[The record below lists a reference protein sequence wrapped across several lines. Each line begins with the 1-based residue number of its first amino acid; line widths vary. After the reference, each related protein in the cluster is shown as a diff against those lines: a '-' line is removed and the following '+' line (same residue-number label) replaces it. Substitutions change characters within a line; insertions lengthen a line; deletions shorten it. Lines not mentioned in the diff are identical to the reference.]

1 LKYYKVYYL
10 LKTVGGKRMESQ
22 KALKEKLLVRLDN
35 LRESQLQVVL
45 DFVDFLK
52 SREKGSEDPIL
63 RVAGSLSGSPLTAKE
78 IEKELYGEES
88 V

>member
-1 LKYYKVYYL
+1 
-10 LKTVGGKRMESQ
+10 MESQ

-52 SREKGSEDPIL
+52 SREKSGEDPIL
-63 RVAGSLSGSPLTAKE
+63 RVAGSLSGSPLSAEE
-78 IEKELYGEES
+78 IAKELYGEES

>member
-1 LKYYKVYYL
+1 
-10 LKTVGGKRMESQ
+10 MESQ

-52 SREKGSEDPIL
+52 SREKSGEDPIL
-63 RVAGSLSGSPLTAKE
+63 RGAGSLSGSPLSAEE

>member
-1 LKYYKVYYL
+1 
-10 LKTVGGKRMESQ
+10 MESQ

-52 SREKGSEDPIL
+52 FREKSGEDPIL
-63 RVAGSLSGSPLTAKE
+63 RGAGSLSGSPLSAEE